1 MITWII
7 WITWTLLSAVRRRPL
22 NIITHSLTWKAQECS
37 QSRWCYCKVCAHPIR
52 FLAQFL
58 GSFSSKK
65 AVSNPLV
72 LEMTWLLSVFTIL
85 LQSMV
90 DFTSQVWWINRS
102 LPTCTKIIIVHSAF
116 VTKKKFMWGHQVFLT
131 HQLNQSWYL
140 LCWLAARGKFY

>member
-1 MITWII
+1 MIT
-7 WITWTLLSAVRRRPL
+7 WITWTLLSAVQRRPL
-22 NIITHSLTWKAQECS
+22 NIFTHSLTWKAQECS
-37 QSRWCYCKVCAHPIR
+37 QSRWCYCKVCVHPIR

-58 GSFSSKK
+58 GSF
-65 AVSNPLV
+65 V
-72 LEMTWLLSVFTIL
+72 LQEGSFKPSGAGNDWLISVFTIL

-116 VTKKKFMWGHQVFLT
+116 VTKKNKKKFMWGHQVFLT